1 MTCELTVCLICRQQI
16 GDLVQLVHGSKD
28 GVEKLVNAF
37 VEQNAHVSKAQT
49 KKRILEI
56 AEKKKHVD
64 GYGSLR
70 WIVQDSVLSAATQT
84 GVAPKAVEYT
94 PVKTPA
100 ASSGKKRIVP
110 SVVAA
115 FSSAAVAEPKPS
127 PDSVTAEVLNTVS
140 TASSH
145 ATDADGAKPAVATTV
160 AVTPSFKKRITP
172 SVVVAFTSPMLAA
185 AAATPSEKTEVMAAS
200 SCTALV
206 EALPKSPAMASATK
220 KRITPFLV
228 SSSSSS
234 SSSSSTSHATVAVAP
249 TEMVVDLVK

>member
-1 MTCELTVCLICRQQI
+1 M
-16 GDLVQLVHGSKD
+16 QLVHGSKD
-28 GVEKLVNAF
+28 GVDKLVNAF

-56 AEKKKHVD
+56 AEKKKHAD

-70 WIVQDSVLSAATQT
+70 WIVQDALLSTAAQT
-84 GVAPKAVEYT
+84 GVTPKAVEYT

-115 FSSAAVAEPKPS
+115 FTAAAVSEPKPS
-127 PDSVTAEVLNTVS
+127 PDSVTAEVLNTVA
-140 TASSH
+140 TASDP
-145 ATDADGAKPAVATTV
+145 ATDADAAKPALATAV
-160 AVTPSFKKRITP
+160 AVTPSVKKRITP

-185 AAATPSEKTEVMAAS
+185 AAATPSEKTEVVTVPTSTCA
-200 SCTALV
+200 ALV
-206 EALPKSPAMASATK
+206 EALPKSPAVASVTK

-228 SSSSSS
+228 SCASSS
-234 SSSSSTSHATVAVAP
+234 SSSSSTSHATAAVAS
-249 TEMVVDLVK
+249 TEMVVDLVD